1 MRCYIC
7 DSDLNVK
14 EERRSDLQTDKL
26 TKRPICPKCLRIA
39 KETFLAMGATTLAKD
54 VETPCTAILEPSRGI
69 LDMVGGTSSDLLGP
83 TTAELD
89 KEEEVT
95 LLTDEEVKKLFE
107 NNA

>member
-14 EERRSDLQTDKL
+14 TDKL

-54 VETPCTAILEPSRGI
+54 VETPCTAFLEPSRGT
-69 LDMVGGTSSDLLGP
+69 LDTAEGP
-83 TTAELD
+83 T
-89 KEEEVT
+89 KEDLEKEAPVE
-95 LLTDEEVKKLFE
+95 LLTNEEIYKLFK
-107 NNA
+107 NSA